1 MTEAALTTAGLA
13 RRYRTKW
20 ALRDCSLEVSAGS
33 ITGLVGP
40 NGAGKSTLLRLAAGL
55 STPTSGTV
63 SVFGTPVRPNGTQ
76 HLALVGYLDQLRP
89 LYFGLKVSELLT
101 LGRKVNSHWDDEFA
115 HEWLRELEIP
125 LGVRAGK
132 LSLGQQVLV
141 ALALCM
147 AKRPA
152 LLLLDEPTA
161 SLDPLARQRLFRA
174 LLSHAADGQTT
185 VFLSSH
191 VLSEL
196 EPVCDHLVLLSN
208 SRVRLAT
215 SVDDLLADHRV
226 IIGPP
231 LEPAPPGLVFVG
243 EQVAARQTSVLV
255 KGRPSGLGPQWRVAE
270 PSLDEILLAYLAEGE
285 RVAGSSLEPERSA
298 S

>member
-1 MTEAALTTAGLA
+1 MTEAALTTTSLS
-13 RRYRTKW
+13 RRYRRTW
-20 ALRDCSLEVSAGS
+20 ALRDCTLEVPAGS

-63 SVFGTPVRPNGTQ
+63 SLFGTPVRANRTE
-76 HLALVGYLDQLRP
+76 HLSLVGYLDQLRP
-89 LYFGLKVSELLT
+89 LYLGLKVSELLT
-101 LGRKVNSHWDDEFA
+101 LGRKVNSSWDDEYA
-115 HEWLRELEIP
+115 HEWLAELDIP
-125 LGVRAGK
+125 LGARAGK
-132 LSLGQQVLV
+132 LSIGQQVLV
-141 ALALCM
+141 ALALCL

-174 LLSHAADGQTT
+174 LLSHVADGQTT
-185 VFLSSH
+185 VLLSSH

-208 SRVRLAT
+208 ARVRLAT
-215 SVDDLLADHRV
+215 SVEELVAGHRV
-226 IIGPP
+226 VIGPP
-231 LEPAPPGLVFVG
+231 LSPTPPGIDVIG
-243 EQVAARQTSVLV
+243 GQVAARQTPVLV
-255 KGRPSGLGPQWRVAE
+255 RGRPGDLGPQWQVAE
-270 PSLDEILLAYLAEGE
+270 PSLDEIVLAYLTEGD
-285 RVAGSSLEPERSA
+285 RVAGPPSELERSA